1 MARGIVLRGRIGRG
15 AACGL
20 LRRGRADILSGVPKI
35 SAETLEKHRAET
47 IDKLIDSFGR
57 LVMEQGYA
65 DVSLADVAQDVG
77 LARTAI
83 YNYFP
88 DRESLLFAW
97 TDREVVRAIEAMKR
111 QIDEAPDSATKLR
124 VFVRLQLADFASRH
138 LPPGQEVIQFLKPE
152 TYGRFMQHI
161 EPIERL
167 LRGILAYGSETGEFG
182 AVNHDDVVPLVMACV
197 GSERGPLAAGAHD
210 VEEATN
216 RVTDFVLRALDAD
229 ASAGTKRPVPRKRAS
244 RDAGSRSA
252 SGL

>member
-1 MARGIVLRGRIGRG
+1 MLRGRIGR
-15 AACGL
+15 ARTSL
-20 LRRGRADILSGVPKI
+20 LRPHCADILLPVPKI

-57 LVMEQGYA
+57 LVMEQGYE

-97 TDREVVRAIEAMKR
+97 TDREVTRAIEAMER
-111 QIDEAPDSATKLR
+111 QIDEAPDSAAKLR
-124 VFVRLQLADFASRH
+124 VFVRLQLVDFASRH

-161 EPIERL
+161 QPIERL
-167 LRGILAYGSETGEFG
+167 LRGVLAHGLETGEF
-182 AVNHDDVVPLVMACV
+182 ADVDADDVVPLVIACI
-197 GSERGPLAAGAHD
+197 GSERGPLAAGTHD
-210 VEEATN
+210 VEDATD
-216 RVTDFVLRALDAD
+216 RVTTFVLRALH
-229 ASAGTKRPVPRKRAS
+229 ASADGAGRRKRPAR
-244 RDAGSRSA
+244 
-252 SGL
+252 